1 MEKKVF
7 IYAPC
12 TPANLVKR
20 EISECYKV
28 KMTCGGGMGGSVWD
42 EYLKLDL
49 PLGNTGIVI
58 MNNIFGE
65 KLRINTAYAVKSERV
80 RIVSEV
86 WDTLQHA
93 NYSKERFKSHVTKRW
108 YSLELF
114 REAVFIESPD
124 CNRNIK
130 PIKELVEYEDI

>member
-7 IYAPC
+7 ICAPC

-20 EISECYKV
+20 EFSECYKV

-42 EYLKLDL
+42 EYLEYDIPPGETK
-49 PLGNTGIVI
+49 IVTTK
-58 MNNIFGE
+58 NIFGQS
-65 KLRINTAYAVKSERV
+65 LRINTAYAVKSERV

-86 WDTLQHA
+86 WDTLPHA
-93 NYSKERFKSHVTKRW
+93 NYSKERFDSHVTKLW

-114 REAVFIESPD
+114 REAVFIKSPVAD
-124 CNRNIK
+124 KILE
-130 PIKELVEYEDI
+130 PIRKLVEYKEL

>member
-1 MEKKVF
+1 MEKNVF

-12 TPANLVKR
+12 TPSNLVKR

-42 EYLKLDL
+42 EYLKNDI
-49 PLGNTGIVI
+49 PAGETKIVI
-58 MNNIFGE
+58 MKNIFGQT
-65 KLRINTAYAVKSERV
+65 LRINTAYAVKSERV

-86 WDTLQHA
+86 WDTLPHA
-93 NYSKERFKSHVTKRW
+93 NYSKIRFKSHVTKVW
-108 YSLELF
+108 YAFELF

>member
-12 TPANLVKR
+12 TPSNLVKR

-42 EYLKLDL
+42 EYLKNDIL
-49 PLGNTGIVI
+49 PGETKIVI
-58 MNNIFGE
+58 MKNIFGQT
-65 KLRINTAYAVKSERV
+65 LRINTAYAVKSERV

-86 WDTLQHA
+86 WDTLPHA
-93 NYSKERFKSHVTKRW
+93 NYSKIRFKSHVTKVW
-108 YSLELF
+108 YAFELF